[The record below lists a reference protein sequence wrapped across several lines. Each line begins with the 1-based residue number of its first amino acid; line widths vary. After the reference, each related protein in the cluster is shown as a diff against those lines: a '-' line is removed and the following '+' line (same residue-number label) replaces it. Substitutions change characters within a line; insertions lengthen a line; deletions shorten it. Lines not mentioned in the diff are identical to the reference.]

1 MKPRGRDE
9 DGTAE
14 QVELEHACN
23 THAVEWM
30 PSDLHRDISLMEA

>member
-14 QVELEHACN
+14 QVELEHAGN
-23 THAVEWM
+23 TGAVR
-30 PSDLHRDISLMEA
+30 SASRYQLVEA

>member
-14 QVELEHACN
+14 QVELEHAGN
-23 THAVEWM
+23 THAVEWSQ
-30 PSDLHRDISLMEA
+30 PICIAISA

>member
-1 MKPRGRDE
+1 MKLRGRDE

-14 QVELEHACN
+14 QVELEHAGN

-30 PSDLHRDISLMEA
+30 PTDLHRDISLMET